1 MIKRDGVAPLARV
14 PGAAVERRMPRE
26 AHWAAVCGPRTRLRY
41 LEIGG
46 GRHELPD
53 GPHRASVGLNHDRTL
68 SRFAQECLQD
78 VWLGRREVVGG
89 GADVP
94 DAVELTTGHEGGY
107 SFLGVQRCHVCR
119 PGHTCFL
126 DQVDGRSTL
135 ALSRFDLH

>member
-14 PGAAVERRMPRE
+14 PGATVERRMPRE
-26 AHWAAVCGPRTRLRY
+26 AHWAAVCGPRARLGY

-78 VWLGRREVVGG
+78 VWLGRRELAVA
-89 GADVP
+89 GADP
-94 DAVELTTGHEGGY
+94 AYPVELPSSGEGGHG
-107 SFLGVQRCHVCR
+107 FLGVQGCHVAH
-119 PGHTCFL
+119 PPETSLL
-126 DQVDGRSTL
+126 DQVGHRSTL